1 MTTTQKIIGLVSGAL
16 AGVLGASVFAALL
29 LGAVSCWLGGSERVA
44 MRLGP
49 GPGPGLAAAEMVAL
63 IFGLAIGFGAGVTAW
78 SLVST
83 RMGWFTWEQIL
94 ELTGRSRS

>member
-1 MTTTQKIIGLVSGAL
+1 MTTTQKILGLVSGAV
-16 AGVLGASVFAALL
+16 AGVVGASVFTALL
-29 LGAVSCWLGGSERVA
+29 LAAVSYWLGGSERVV

-49 GPGPGLAAAEMVAL
+49 GPGPGLVAMEMVAMIL
-63 IFGLAIGFGAGVTAW
+63 GAAGGFGAGLTLW

-94 ELTGRSRS
+94 ELLNPPRR